1 MQDYSSLALLLPLIQ
16 IDASPSGFTWSV
28 DREEG
33 LNTFAFPA
41 DGEGVKKIWAS
52 LPVLLPGLALQGY
65 SSTIDPALWPS
76 ARGIVAGQLDR
87 ANARDRRGTG
97 ASLGGLILTAAM
109 S

>member
-41 DGEGVKKIWAS
+41 DGEGVKKFVPAFRGFSQVWS
-52 LPVLLPGLALQGY
+52 FRVTLQPRIQFYGH
-65 SSTIDPALWPS
+65 
-76 ARGIVAGQLDR
+76 
-87 ANARDRRGTG
+87 RDELSPLNSI
-97 ASLGGLILTAAM
+97 A
-109 S
+109 